1 MWNEK
6 RKLPKYNVAI
16 CDIYDKYLYI
26 NAKKL
31 RIMNL
36 RRVGISR
43 EEDSKADLSFV
54 MYSFSYMENILMYM
68 RGESY
73 LWYHNPIFLLLPLS
87 PLIPSTSVFN
97 KTESD
102 V

>member
-16 CDIYDKYLYI
+16 CDIYDIYIHI

-43 EEDSKADLSFV
+43 EEDSKADFSFV
-54 MYSFSYMENILMYM
+54 MYSFSYTENILLYM
-68 RGESY
+68 RGERY
-73 LWYHNPIFLLLPLS
+73 L
-87 PLIPSTSVFN
+87 
-97 KTESD
+97 
-102 V
+102 

>member
-1 MWNEK
+1 MRNEK

-16 CDIYDKYLYI
+16 CDIYDKYIYI

-43 EEDSKADLSFV
+43 EEDSKADFSFV
-54 MYSFSYMENILMYM
+54 M
-68 RGESY
+68 
-73 LWYHNPIFLLLPLS
+73 
-87 PLIPSTSVFN
+87 
-97 KTESD
+97 
-102 V
+102 